1 MITFMTKMLI
11 TFMIMIMTSEPEEEA
26 LPNRRHQG
34 FVPQQPDQTGNV
46 IIIILIALFIIIVII
61 I

>member
-1 MITFMTKMLI
+1 
-11 TFMIMIMTSEPEEEA
+11 MIMIMTSEPEEEA